1 PTEVFDGEQPGN
13 PAVRSGIDGAT
24 AGGRTWRGAARD
36 SVSSEARRGREADAA
51 SSVREMGVRVMTRFR
66 RLLQWPVALAGVV
79 AAGYGSSVATTWLR
93 FGRRATS
100 ASDDT
105 DLLLDQLMPEYEVAE
120 RHHVHVAAPAEIT
133 LAAAREIDLRRS
145 AIIRTIFAMREW
157 LLNAGPGGAARP
169 TDLVAFT
176 TSLGWRLVAENPGR
190 EVVYGAVTQPWR
202 ADVVF
207 RGLAAEEFRKFRE
220 PGFVKILWTLR
231 VDPETSSHCI
241 FRTKTP

>member
-1 PTEVFDGEQPGN
+1 M
-13 PAVRSGIDGAT
+13 A
-24 AGGRTWRGAARD
+24 
-36 SVSSEARRGREADAA
+36 
-51 SSVREMGVRVMTRFR
+51 VRVMTRFR

-157 LLNAGPGGAARP
+157 LLNTEPDGASRP
-169 TDLVAFT
+169 TGLVAFT

-231 VDPETSSHCI
+231 VDPVTSSHCI
-241 FRTKTP
+241 FRTETRVVTTDAESRRKFRWYWARFSPGIVLIRWITLGLLKEQAEAWTASSDSGR